1 MKNICTAVF
10 LFITAFFISTNVTAQ
25 VLKKLG
31 DKAKV
36 KIGQRADAKTDKTMD
51 KGLDEIEE
59 GTKVKKDE
67 DGDVKI
73 KHPDGSKEK
82 IEGEGKSS
90 QSLKS
95 YSRFDF
101 VPGDK
106 IVYADDFSQDVI
118 GEFPLKWNTN
128 GSGEIVTLEE
138 QPGKWL
144 KISEGTKYQTPYNN
158 NFPENYTVEFDLL
171 VEFKDDQTVPYIK
184 IQLEADK
191 LKDDPQAE
199 VAEIILAPNGGINV
213 EESGDGIFF
222 ETRNGKGYTILE
234 GKKQLYG
241 TFSKYNHTNTPVHV
255 SLWVQKQ
262 RIRVWINQDKMYDL
276 PKGVAETM
284 KLKKLSFETTSYP
297 GGASNYSYFIS
308 NLKIAVAAPDT
319 RNKLITEGK
328 FSTTG
333 ILFDVN
339 SDRIKPTSYGVLK
352 EIATVLKEN
361 SDVKVK
367 IVGHTDADGEENA
380 NQVLSEKRAAAV
392 KSSLVKEFGITE
404 SNLVTEGKGESQP
417 LDKNGTPEGKAN
429 NRRVEFI
436 KQ

>member
-1 MKNICTAVF
+1 MKNICFTAS
-10 LFITAFFISTNVTAQ
+10 LFIITLFISTNVNGQ

-31 DKAKV
+31 DKAKM

-73 KHPDGSKEK
+73 KHPDGTKEK

-106 IVYADDFSQDVI
+106 IVYSDNFSQDVI

-138 QPGKWL
+138 VPGKWL
-144 KISEGTKYQTPYNN
+144 KITESTKYETPYNN
-158 NFPENYTVEFDLL
+158 NFPENYTIEFDLL
-171 VEFKDDQTVPYIK
+171 VEFKDDQVVPYIK
-184 IQLEADK
+184 ILLEADK
-191 LKDDPQAE
+191 LKDDPLAE
-199 VAEIILAPNGGINV
+199 VVEIMLAPNGGING
-213 EESGDGIFF
+213 EESGDGIYY
-222 ETRNGKGYTILE
+222 ETRNGNGNKIME
-234 GKKQLYG
+234 GKKQLYN

-276 PKGVAETM
+276 PKGIAETM
-284 KLKKLSFETTSYP
+284 KLKKLSFETTS
-297 GGASNYSYFIS
+297 GS
-308 NLKIAVAAPDT
+308 
-319 RNKLITEGK
+319 
-328 FSTTG
+328 
-333 ILFDVN
+333 
-339 SDRIKPTSYGVLK
+339 
-352 EIATVLKEN
+352 
-361 SDVKVK
+361 
-367 IVGHTDADGEENA
+367 
-380 NQVLSEKRAAAV
+380 
-392 KSSLVKEFGITE
+392 
-404 SNLVTEGKGESQP
+404 
-417 LDKNGTPEGKAN
+417 
-429 NRRVEFI
+429 
-436 KQ
+436 